1 MSRILREE
9 EGLGEGATLYH
20 PCQDPPPSS
29 PPHDLSE
36 HCHGL
41 LTGFYSHSLYFIL
54 H

>member
-9 EGLGEGATLYH
+9 EGLREGETLYH
-20 PCQDPPPSS
+20 PCRDPLSS

-41 LTGFYSHSLYFIL
+41 LTGFYFIL